1 MRRWVVTDLD
11 GTLLDHNYSW
21 EPARSTLA
29 SLKQQGVLI
38 IPCTSKT
45 AEEVRAFRQDA
56 GLSDPF
62 IVENGGAIYG
72 NNADGSEWVVPLGAA
87 HSILRPQLDELS
99 QVLGHELVAL
109 EDLSEERGEAL
120 TGLRGEAL
128 ASAQR
133 RQWSVPFLT
142 APEALREP
150 LRQLAAQ
157 HELLIVQGNRMSHLL
172 SGGSHKGR
180 AVEVLKQHLQQPDV
194 AVLGLGDSPNDL
206 PLLEAVDQAV
216 VVPGPQGPHPV
227 FQDAIASGRFALAP
241 APHGEGWARAVNQWV
256 NS

>member
-1 MRRWVVTDLD
+1 MTRWVVTDLD
-11 GTLLDHNYSW
+11 GTLLDHSYSW
-21 EPARSTLA
+21 EPARSTISA
-29 SLKQQGVLI
+29 LKQQGILV

-56 GLSDPF
+56 GLRDPF

-87 HSILRPQLDELS
+87 HSVLRPQLDELS
-99 QVLGHELVAL
+99 QALGHELVAL
-109 EDLSEERGEAL
+109 EDLSAEQGEAL
-120 TGLRGEAL
+120 TGLRGQAL

-133 RQWSVPFLT
+133 REWSVPFLT
-142 APEALREP
+142 APEDLREP

-157 HELLIVQGNRMSHLL
+157 HQLLVVQGNRMSHLL

-194 AVLGLGDSPNDL
+194 AVLGLETLLMICRCWKPWIKPLWCQAPKGHIRCSKTPSPVAAFNWRK
-206 PLLEAVDQAV
+206 
-216 VVPGPQGPHPV
+216 PHTAKV
-227 FQDAIASGRFALAP
+227 GQSL
-241 APHGEGWARAVNQWV
+241 
-256 NS
+256 